1 MIEECEEFFEVQE
14 QVRTEI
20 GPRYILLYRT
30 YCWQDVEAVFAKTK
44 KEHPEKKIRLVQV
57 TKKEEV
63 IA

>member
-1 MIEECEEFFEVQE
+1 MIEEYEEFFEVQE

-30 YCWQDVEAVFAKTK
+30 YCWQDAETLFNKTK